1 MMRLRNWI
9 AQHRRNANLPAEQ
22 TASDAARALAKL
34 KPEEQRKRVLR
45 NMQALRK
52 ELGMPPAKVTL

>member
-1 MMRLRNWI
+1 MMRLFDWM
-9 AQHRRNANLPAEQ
+9 AQNRRNANVQP

-45 NMQALRK
+45 NMQTLRK